1 MSQYTS
7 KINLIAEEFAEMDYY
22 EQPTAL
28 EGRDGML
35 IMHYR
40 HGGKHIEFSRYSE
53 YEGIEGR
60 AGKEI
65 TIPPSDDRYI
75 QLREKYNHGTSVI
88 ESIGKW
94 WKDFADIKFKRTP
107 F

>member
-7 KINLIAEEFAEMDYY
+7 KINLIAEEFAEMEYY

-35 IMHYR
+35 ITHYK
-40 HGGKHIEFSRYSE
+40 HGGKNITFTRDSK
-53 YEGIEGR
+53 YEGIEGWS
-60 AGKEI
+60 GKVVN
-65 TIPPSDDRYI
+65 IPPNDNRYL
-75 QLREKYNHGTSVI
+75 QLTKKYNHGTSWA

-94 WKDFADIKFKRTP
+94 WKNFANIQYKRT
-107 F
+107 